1 MRVLIAEDHDLIL
14 EGLKVVL
21 RRLGADVTIRTC
33 ADFAGALEAAK
44 QDDFELVLLDRSL
57 PGMNGVAGVG
67 VFRGYFPK
75 PRVVVL
81 ADRVRRPEVLEAVR
95 HSAAGFVPT
104 TLGAEALLSAVRLV
118 LSGERYLP
126 AELLAAEVLPRSGRA
141 PPGGAEDDP
150 FQRLSGR
157 EADVLERLLDGLTNK
172 EIGRALDI
180 QEVTVKLHLRS
191 VYRKLG
197 VKNRAQAVG
206 RTLKFGWRR

>member
-1 MRVLIAEDHDLIL
+1 MRILIAEDHDLIL

-21 RRLGADVTIRTC
+21 RRLGAEVAIHSC
-33 ADFAGALEAAK
+33 ADFADALEAAK
-44 QDDFELVLLDRSL
+44 RDDFELVLLDLGL
-57 PGMNGVAGVG
+57 PGMNGVAGAG
-67 VFRGYFPK
+67 VFRAYFPK
-75 PRVVVL
+75 PRLVVL

-95 HSAAGFVPT
+95 HGVAGFVTT

-126 AELLAAEVLPRSGRA
+126 AELLVAEVLPRSGRE

-172 EIGRALDI
+172 EIGRALDV

>member
-1 MRVLIAEDHDLIL
+1 MR
-14 EGLKVVL
+14 G
-21 RRLGADVTIRTC
+21 
-33 ADFAGALEAAK
+33 
-44 QDDFELVLLDRSL
+44 
-57 PGMNGVAGVG
+57 
-67 VFRGYFPK
+67 
-75 PRVVVL
+75 
-81 ADRVRRPEVLEAVR
+81 
-95 HSAAGFVPT
+95 AAGFLPT

-141 PPGGAEDDP
+141 PSGGAEDDP
-150 FQRLSGR
+150 FERLSGR
-157 EADVLERLLDGLTNK
+157 EAEVLERLLDGLTNK
-172 EIGRALDI
+172 EIGRALDV

>member
-1 MRVLIAEDHDLIL
+1 MRILIAEDHGLIR

-21 RRLGADVTIRTC
+21 GRLGAEVTIRTC
-33 ADFAGALEAAK
+33 ADFADALEAAK
-44 QDDFELVLLDRSL
+44 RDDFDLVLLDRGL
-57 PGMNGVAGVG
+57 PGMNGVAGVE
-67 VFRGYFPK
+67 VFRAYFPK
-75 PRVVVL
+75 PRIAVL

-95 HSAAGFVPT
+95 HGAAGFIPT
-104 TLGAEALLSAVRLV
+104 TLGPEALLSAVGLI

-126 AELLAAEVLPRSGRA
+126 AELLTAEVSPHAGHE

-197 VKNRAQAVG
+197 VKNRAHAVG
-206 RTLKFGWRR
+206 RALKFGWRR